1 METAAL
7 DLIEEEKSTT
17 TSEENLGDLEEEEC
31 FFQDIVLLLD
41 QGIAVDDVK
50 RLKDAGIN
58 TVKGVQMTIPKKLL
72 EIEGFDDKK
81 IVKINEACTKVSFV
95 NSFATAQ
102 EVVQRNQIFKL
113 STGST
118 DFDKLLEGGIESMAI
133 TEVFGESGSGKTQ
146 LSHTLCVT
154 AQMPGPNGYNGGKVI
169 FIDTE
174 HTFRT
179 DRLRSIADRFNLDRN
194 GVLENILYA
203 RAYTSDHQYQL
214 LKNVGEMLHREAG
227 VFKLLIVDSI
237 ISHFRVDY
245 YGRKEMAHRQH
256 RLGQLMARLHKISEE
271 YNIAVFITNQI
282 MSDLNNLEQSDP
294 QRPVGGNILAHASTT
309 RISLRKVLNGKRIAK
324 VYASPNLAD
333 SEVAFTITSGGIDN
347 VNIN

>member
-1 METAAL
+1 METAVL
-7 DLIEEEKSTT
+7 DLIEQEKSIP

-41 QGIAVDDVK
+41 LGIALDDVK

-58 TVKGVQMTIPKKLL
+58 TIKGVQMTIPKKLL

-81 IVKINEACTKVSFV
+81 IVKIKEACTKVSFV
-95 NSFATAQ
+95 NSFTTAL
-102 EVVQRNQIFKL
+102 EVDQRNQIFKL
-113 STGST
+113 STGSKA
-118 DFDKLLEGGIESMAI
+118 FDKLLDGGIESMAI

-154 AQMPGPNGYNGGKVI
+154 AQMPGPNGYIGGKVI

-179 DRLRSIADRFNLDRN
+179 DRLRSIAYRFNLDEN
-194 GVLENILYA
+194 TVLENILCA
-203 RAYTSDHQYQL
+203 RAYTSEHQ
-214 LKNVGEMLHREAG
+214 EAG

-237 ISHFRVDY
+237 IAHFRVDY

-256 RLGQLMARLHKISEE
+256 RLGQLMACLQKISEE
-271 YNIAVFITNQI
+271 YNIAIFITNQI
-282 MSDLNNLEQSDP
+282 TSNLNNLEQGDP
-294 QRPVGGNILAHASTT
+294 QQPVGGNILAHASTT

-324 VYASPNLAD
+324 VYDSPNLAAN
-333 SEVAFTITSGGIDN
+333 EVEFTVTSGGIDDIK
-347 VNIN
+347 IN